1 MHTHMKP
8 GYIIGLV
15 AVQVLY
21 DQQMRFVWVGGC
33 VEGVEWGAGLIVGMH
48 SPDTT
53 ATLMAVCNNHS
64 IFHHE

>member
-1 MHTHMKP
+1 M
-8 GYIIGLV
+8 
-15 AVQVLY
+15 
-21 DQQMRFVWVGGC
+21 
-33 VEGVEWGAGLIVGMH
+33 EGVEWGAGLIVGMH